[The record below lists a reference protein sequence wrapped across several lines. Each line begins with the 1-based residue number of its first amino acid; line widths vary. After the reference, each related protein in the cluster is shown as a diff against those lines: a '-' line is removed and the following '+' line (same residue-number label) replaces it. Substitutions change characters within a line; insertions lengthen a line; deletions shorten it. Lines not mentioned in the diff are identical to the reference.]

1 MIAAMRRA
9 TPLMSGGAVDE
20 DAADED
26 AADEDSADED
36 SGAATVDSGAVT
48 VVVEAG
54 WGASTSSAHSSRG

>member
-9 TPLMSGGAVDE
+9 TPLMRGAAVDE

-26 AADEDSADED
+26 AADEDS
-36 SGAATVDSGAVT
+36 GAATVASGAIA